1 MGQTVAEKILA
12 RKSGADEVEPGEHVL
27 CDVDVTMTQDVH
39 TPDVYRKLQSMGVSE
54 VWDPSGAVVVFDH
67 MAPSHSVDDA
77 DTKAELRPLI
87 DEYGVEHFYDVGE
100 GISHLVMPENGHV
113 RPGDIVVGTDS
124 HTISHGAFGAAG
136 TGIGDTDMAYA
147 LSTGTV
153 WFRVPETIRFDV
165 TGEFGPVVST
175 KDLILA
181 LATEYGLD
189 VAQYRSIEFTGPAIE
204 ALPLDDRIT
213 LSNMSV
219 ELGAKFGFT
228 PIDDRVVEYVEQR
241 TDEPFDPARSD
252 PDASYEAVHEIDVSD
267 LEPQVAR
274 PHDVDQV
281 DPISSVAGVDVDQVF
296 LGTCTHGTFEDLRA
310 AADLLS
316 DRRIDSETRM
326 IVTPA
331 SREIYRRATDEGLVD
346 TFTHAGATVTNPT
359 CGACLGLGM
368 GVLGEGETC
377 LAAQNRNYR
386 GRMGSDSS
394 EIYLASPETAAAT
407 ALSGHI
413 ADPRKV

>member
-1 MGQTVAEKILA
+1 MSQTIAEKILA
-12 RKSGADEVEPGEHVL
+12 EKSHSEDVEPGDHVV
-27 CDVDVTMTQDVH
+27 CDVDVAMTQDVH
-39 TPDVYRKLQSMGVSE
+39 TPAVFRKLKSMEVSK
-54 VWDPSGAVVVFDH
+54 VWDPSRVVVVFDH
-67 MAPSHSVDDA
+67 MAPSHSIDDA
-77 DTKAELRPLI
+77 DTKARLRTVI
-87 DEYGVEHFYDVGE
+87 DEYDVEHFYDVGT
-100 GISHLVMPENGHV
+100 GISHLLLPENGHV

-124 HTISHGAFGAAG
+124 HTITHGAFGAAG

-153 WFRVPETIRFDV
+153 WFRVPETVRFHV
-165 TGEFGPVVST
+165 TGRFGSRIST
-175 KDLILA
+175 KDLVLSLVA
-181 LATEYGLD
+181 EHGLD

-204 ALPLDDRIT
+204 ALPLDDRLT

-219 ELGAKFGFT
+219 ELGGKFGFT
-228 PIDDRVVEYVEQR
+228 PVDDRVVEYVEER
-241 TDEPFDPARSD
+241 TDESCSTVRSD
-252 PDASYEAVHEIDVSD
+252 PDATYEKVFEHDVSD

-274 PHDVDQV
+274 PHDVDNV
-281 DPISSVAGVDVDQVF
+281 DPISAVAGIDVDQVF
-296 LGTCTHGTFEDLRA
+296 LGTCTHGTFDDLQA
-310 AADLLS
+310 AAELLS
-316 DRRIDSETRM
+316 GRTVDPGTRM

-346 TFTHAGATVTNPT
+346 TFTRAGATVTNPT

-386 GRMGSDSS
+386 GRMGNDSS

-413 ADPRKV
+413 ADPREV